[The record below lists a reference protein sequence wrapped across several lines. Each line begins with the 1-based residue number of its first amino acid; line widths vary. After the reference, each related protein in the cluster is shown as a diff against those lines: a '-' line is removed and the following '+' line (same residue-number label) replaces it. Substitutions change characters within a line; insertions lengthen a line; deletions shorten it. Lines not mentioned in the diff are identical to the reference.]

1 MGVGACRT
9 IPTIT
14 LIISPRAKTKGAKQF
29 AKSLTPFLPQSHL
42 LLFLSLF
49 LYPFSPILTSSQ
61 PSSLYPPPSHS
72 NFLPALSSL
81 PPSLPSSLST
91 TLSFCFPPSPA
102 PSFILFPSVSSFLLS
117 LSLSSSFPT
126 LSSSPSQSLLS
137 SLTRSLPP
145 SPLSSLTH
153 PVCTQSLSLRN
164 S

>member
-81 PPSLPSSLST
+81 PPSLPSYLST

-102 PSFILFPSVSSFLLS
+102 PSFTLFPSVSSFLLS
-117 LSLSSSFPT
+117 LSLPPSQPSLAPLLNPSFP
-126 LSSSPSQSLLS
+126 PSLALSLLHPFPHL
-137 SLTRSLPP
+137 LTLFVH
-145 SPLSSLTH
+145 SP
-153 PVCTQSLSLRN
+153 
-164 S
+164 

>member
-42 LLFLSLF
+42 LLFLPLSF
-49 LYPFSPILTSSQ
+49 IPCSPILTSSA

-72 NFLPALSSL
+72 NFLPALSPL

-91 TLSFCFPPSPA
+91 TLSFCYPPSPA
-102 PSFILFPSVSSFLLS
+102 PFFTLFPSVSSFLPHTLPLS
-117 LSLSSSFPT
+117 LSLF
-126 LSSSPSQSLLS
+126 LL
-137 SLTRSLPP
+137 PN
-145 SPLSSLTH
+145 PL
-153 PVCTQSLSLRN
+153 
-164 S
+164 